1 MPARP
6 VVSII
11 TDEVSQDLEKV
22 LAFMAE
28 HSVER
33 VDIRSVDDR
42 NVILF
47 DNDALARLADRLNAA
62 GLTVG
67 CYCSPLLKWTRPG
80 MPVPAGTNFHG
91 FDPNAMSHET
101 AMVHAFEVANAL
113 GARQVRIFSYL
124 AYPGFTPADLD
135 DDLQILLDLAEAHE
149 VDLVLENEHVCN
161 VATLADIVAVAEHHP
176 HPRLKAAIDIANQLS
191 AGHPPPSEA
200 DISHAARLGGTVHVK
215 DLAADGG
222 YVPVGQGT
230 VDHGTSLGAI
240 LNAAP
245 GGELAIAIETHMPH
259 DGPAATAA
267 SLAALR
273 RMLEAI
279 GEGT

>member
-1 MPARP
+1 MPARAI
-6 VVSII
+6 VSII
-11 TDEVSQDLEKV
+11 TDEVSQDLDTV

-28 HSVER
+28 HSVAQ

-47 DNDALARLADRLNAA
+47 DNDELARLADRLDAA

-80 MPVPAGTNFHG
+80 MPVPPGTNFHG
-91 FDPNAMSHET
+91 FDPDAMSHET
-101 AMVHAFEVANAL
+101 AMVHAFEVANVL

-135 DDLQILLDLAEAHE
+135 DDLELLLDLAEAHG

-176 HPRLKAAIDIANQLS
+176 HPRLKAAIDLANQIS
-191 AGHPPPSEA
+191 AGHPPPSET
-200 DISHAARLGGTVHVK
+200 DIVHAARLGGTVHVK
-215 DLAADGG
+215 DLGPEKA
-222 YVPVGQGT
+222 YVPVGQG
-230 VDHGTSLGAI
+230 VIDHAGSLRTI
-240 LNAAP
+240 LGAAP
-245 GGELAIAIETHMPH
+245 GGDLPIVLETHMPH
-259 DGPAATAA
+259 DGPAATAT

-273 RMLEAI
+273 RMLGQSRDKA
-279 GEGT
+279 